1 MAASLPQHKQELIQ
15 LMTEAGV
22 LTFGDFV
29 TKSGRSTPYF
39 VNTGLYRTGAHIQR
53 LGRYYA
59 KALLENIGT
68 GFDVLCGPAYKGI
81 PLATTTAIALADLGH
96 DVAYCFNRKEEKDH
110 GEGGMMVGH
119 QLADGDRVVLIEDIT
134 TAGTAIRDIVPVLRS
149 QADITLAGLVVS
161 VDRCERGIDERSA
174 LQALS
179 EEFDMPAFAIV
190 TVHEIMDSMDLGP
203 ETLAAMRD
211 YLDRYGVRAA

>member
-1 MAASLPQHKQELIQ
+1 MPSPLAEHKTELIE

-39 VNTGLYRTGAHIQR
+39 INTGLFRTGGQIGR
-53 LGRYYA
+53 LGQHYA
-59 KALLENIGT
+59 KAILDRIGT
-68 GFDVLCGPAYKGI
+68 EFDVLCGPAYKGI
-81 PLATTTAIALADLGH
+81 PLATTTAVALAELGH

-134 TAGTAIRDIVPVLRS
+134 TAGTVMREIVPLLRS
-149 QADITLAGLVVS
+149 QADISLAGLVVS
-161 VDRCERGIDERSA
+161 VDRCERGLDDRSA
-174 LQALS
+174 LQALA

-190 TVHEIMDSMDLGP
+190 TVHEIMAYMDLG
-203 ETLAAMRD
+203 EDLTAAMSA
-211 YLDRYGVRAA
+211 YLDRYGVASA